1 MSCSPPYMVSWI
13 TINLISCFSD
23 DDAEVSSLCCGVEEV
38 VMQLLSVSVGE
49 AALAAAVTVELLAS
63 SSGDSSAPGQLRESL

>member
-1 MSCSPPYMVSWI
+1 
-13 TINLISCFSD
+13 
-23 DDAEVSSLCCGVEEV
+23 
-38 VMQLLSVSVGE
+38 MQLLSVSVGE